1 MGGGGETD
9 IHLARV
15 SVFFFRITGKN
26 GFCFEMCLNGFCARL
41 HVLLF
46 DLIKS
51 KKPYI
56 FTILENLSVKTKTIS
71 RQTPSGNNAY
81 DKKGEINRLQR

>member
-9 IHLARV
+9 IHLATV
-15 SVFFFRITGKN
+15 SVFFRITGKN
-26 GFCFEMCLNGFCARL
+26 GFFEMCLNGFCVRL
-41 HVLLF
+41 HVVQF

-56 FTILENLSVKTKTIS
+56 FTILENLSVKNKTIS

>member
-15 SVFFFRITGKN
+15 SVFFFRMTGKN
-26 GFCFEMCLNGFCARL
+26 GFFEMFLNGFCARL
-41 HVLLF
+41 HVVLF

>member
-15 SVFFFRITGKN
+15 SVFFSGLQEKMVF
-26 GFCFEMCLNGFCARL
+26 FEMCLNGFCARL

-71 RQTPSGNNAY
+71 R
-81 DKKGEINRLQR
+81 

>member
-15 SVFFFRITGKN
+15 SVFFFRMTGKN
-26 GFCFEMCLNGFCARL
+26 GFFEMCLNGFCARL
-41 HVLLF
+41 HVVLF